1 MKRMTVTNVRFLL
14 ALSLCSLS
22 FLSLAVT
29 SDKARDNASNIT
41 TENVAEN
48 AGAIENTGGVQVIQQ
63 QSIDMQSNDKKGYQ
77 RIIALAPH
85 ITEMLFELG
94 VGDKIIGTTAH
105 SDYPAAANKIPR
117 MGNYARLKIEK
128 ILASDPDL
136 IIAWRTGNPSDDLAR
151 LEQLGLNVVYSD
163 PQSLADV
170 AQELRYFGQLANV
183 PEQAELQ
190 AAKYEHDLLAIKNTY
205 QNRTPISAF
214 YELWSR
220 PLTTVSKN
228 DWPQQHLNI
237 CGASNPFVNAKG
249 TYPQIGLEQVVM
261 AKPQLIIQPEST
273 GEPNPD
279 AVNWQQWQEIPAAKH
294 NQFIQPNSDKLH
306 RMTPRLLNELEQLCI
321 GIDKTRQYYHQQHQ

>member
-1 MKRMTVTNVRFLL
+1 MKLL
-14 ALSLCSLS
+14 LIKMIKEIVGTKVKLLTALILWSLSSLSLV
-22 FLSLAVT
+22 FA
-29 SDKARDNASNIT
+29 SDRQT
-41 TENVAEN
+41 TN
-48 AGAIENTGGVQVIQQ
+48 Q
-63 QSIDMQSNDKKGYQ
+63 QSHEKHSYQ

-85 ITEMLFELG
+85 IVEMLFELG
-94 VGDKIIGTTAH
+94 VGDKIVGTTAH

-117 MGNYARLKIEK
+117 IGNYARLKIEK
-128 ILASDPDL
+128 ILAFQPDL

-163 PQSLADV
+163 PQSLSDV
-170 AQELRYFGQLANV
+170 ARELRYFGQLANV

-190 AAKYEHDLLAIKNTY
+190 AKKYENDLLTIKNTY
-205 QNRTPISAF
+205 QKRAPISAF

-237 CGASNPFVNAKG
+237 CGASNPFVDAKG
-249 TYPQIGLEQVVM
+249 TYPQIGLEQVVI
-261 AKPQLIIQPEST
+261 AKPQLIIQPESA

-279 AVNWQQWQEIPAAKH
+279 AVNWRQWQEIPATKH

-306 RMTPRLLNELEQLCI
+306 RMTPRLLIELEQLCI
-321 GIDKTRQYYHQQHQ
+321 GIDKARLYYQSL